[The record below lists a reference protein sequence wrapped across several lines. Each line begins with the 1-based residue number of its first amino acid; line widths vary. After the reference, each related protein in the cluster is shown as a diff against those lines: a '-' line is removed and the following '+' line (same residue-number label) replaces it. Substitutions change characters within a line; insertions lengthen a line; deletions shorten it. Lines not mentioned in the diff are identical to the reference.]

1 MSLNIDKCFVISLK
15 QDTLNFNNVIYN
27 TNLTRKIII
36 KDRGVLFNTK
46 LSFSNRI
53 DFICNKSFMKLGLL
67 NYMSCD
73 LSDSSDLKMLYY
85 SLVCSHIMTMPLF
98 GTLSSVQNNFFKYY
112 SFKCNYKK
120 QLYSGYNNI
129 LTFLNIIPFNSRF
142 QMLNVKFNFKI
153 LYNFNLIEVDKIN
166 NIYKTY

>member
-1 MSLNIDKCFVISLK
+1 MSLNIDKCFVISYSLK

-36 KDRGVLFNTK
+36 NDRGVLFNTK

-67 NYMSCD
+67 NCMCCD

-85 SLVCSHIMTMPLF
+85 SLVRSHITMPLF
-98 GTLSSVQNNFFKYY
+98 GTLYRVQNNYF
-112 SFKCNYKK
+112 
-120 QLYSGYNNI
+120 
-129 LTFLNIIPFNSRF
+129 
-142 QMLNVKFNFKI
+142 
-153 LYNFNLIEVDKIN
+153 
-166 NIYKTY
+166 